1 LETKCLQIITSKLA
15 ITSAIKGRARAIRLD
30 IVIVT
35 VLLERSHTVST
46 VVLFG
51 YFLQYII

>member
-15 ITSAIKGRARAIRLD
+15 ITSAIKGRARAIRL
-30 IVIVT
+30 VIVT